1 MSYVGEKRVGSL
13 EEGLER
19 TIAIALVLGGNKG
32 VC

>member
-1 MSYVGEKRVGSL
+1 MFGEKIVESL

-19 TIAIALVLGGNKG
+19 TIAIALVLGRNKG